1 MESEAFFQEKVYL
14 TPKDLRNEITSIDT
28 ILLSKVK
35 ERLEQRCSPHGYVLP
50 GTLELLTRSAGMV
63 DSGRFSGDWAFL
75 IKAKG
80 RVLHPPEGTSVE
92 VEVLKSNKMGIYA
105 VYENAIRLMVPR
117 DLHLGDDEFEQLKVG
132 DRIRV
137 EIQKSRFQL
146 RDPFIV
152 SVGLYRGRAGAE
164 VATRVVPASTQGPV
178 ATAIVQPVSGEA
190 PPVIDEVEGEA
201 SEATE
206 GESGASED
214 ESAEGEASEAGA
226 EEEEKDEEAKE

>member
-14 TPKDLRNEITSIDT
+14 TPKDLRNEITSIDA

-117 DLHLGDDEFEQLKVG
+117 DLHLGDEEFEQLNVG

-152 SVGLYRGRAGAE
+152 SVGLYRGRAGSE
-164 VATRVVPASTQGPV
+164 MATRAVPAATLGPV
-178 ATAIVQPVSGEA
+178 STAVVQPVSGEA
-190 PPVIDEVEGEA
+190 SPVAEGNGEA
-201 SEATE
+201 SETE
-206 GESGASED
+206 GSEEAD
-214 ESAEGEASEAGA
+214 TEGSEVGA
-226 EEEEKDEEAKE
+226 EEEEKEEETKE